1 MKAYDF
7 EFDNRNL
14 SEFGMIVCN
23 FGDKGLDTV
32 SDGAQITFHTIS
44 TLGGLKHE
52 LVSTEYEECLGTT
65 FQICKH
71 SCDKYNLGTMNI
83 EEELV
88 SQLYRWLNKKKYRKF
103 KMLYSDGKCSDMFF
117 KGTFPTINALVLN
130 GEVVGLEL
138 TFQANVP
145 FGYYEPLEFEMDFS
159 DVTEEYCIYDT
170 SDEEGEIYPSKLEIT
185 VLEDGDL
192 KIYNSMEKKYT
203 IIKNCKVGELITLDG
218 SNKIIQSD
226 MAHPTLYNDFNYT
239 FIRIM
244 NKSGENEDYYEAS
257 NEGDERENVFTVN
270 LPCKFYLNTLLFLNK
285 RKVFIL

>member
-1 MKAYDF
+1 MSFTDF
-7 EFDNRNL
+7 EYNGQRLSDFGCMVCQFDTPGLKTVSMGSNL
-14 SEFGMIVCN
+14 SLN
-23 FGDKGLDTV
+23 TV
-32 SDGAQITFHTIS
+32 NRPIENKFNIMS
-44 TLGGLKHE
+44 TKYDE
-52 LVSTEYEECLGTT
+52 PYSTT

-170 SDEEGEIYPSKLEIT
+170 SDEEGELYPSKVEIT
-185 VLEDGDL
+185 VLADGDL
-192 KIYNSMEKKYT
+192 EIYNSMEKKYT
-203 IIKNCKVGELITLDG
+203 IIKNCKAGELITLDG

-244 NKSGENEDYYEAS
+244 NKCGESDDYYAVK
-257 NEGDERENVFTVN
+257 NEEDERENIFTVS
-270 LPCKFYLNTLLFLNK
+270 LPCRIYLK
-285 RKVFIL
+285 YSPICKMGVI